1 MNSRGDSRL
10 TSAVTSRGLSPRQP
24 DARDVCLSLGI
35 GEQIGY
41 GAAGFVDVT
50 VSPRS
55 KLWERQ
61 RMGHAPQQPHKRPSA
76 VCGTPA
82 STCPIGFFAVR
93 ENLCRRTYPHVK

>member
-24 DARDVCLSLGI
+24 DARDVCLSFGI

-50 VSPRS
+50 SVLDPNYGKGREWVTHHNNRTSARPQRAGLPHRLALLAFSPFGRIYVV
-55 KLWERQ
+55 
-61 RMGHAPQQPHKRPSA
+61 GPTH
-76 VCGTPA
+76 T
-82 STCPIGFFAVR
+82 
-93 ENLCRRTYPHVK
+93 